1 MGKWSNFGGKFS
13 GGVSK
18 PFYTP
23 KWHFSRPRNFFSKKN
38 FDTGFGINSVGIPGI
53 SPYTKSEQ
61 PRIAK
66 KNLTRHAKK
75 GYAVVGLLI
84 F

>member
-1 MGKWSNFGGKFS
+1 MTKQ
-13 GGVSK
+13 
-18 PFYTP
+18 FYAQ
-23 KWHFSRPRNFFSKKN
+23 KLQFFRPRNFFSKKN